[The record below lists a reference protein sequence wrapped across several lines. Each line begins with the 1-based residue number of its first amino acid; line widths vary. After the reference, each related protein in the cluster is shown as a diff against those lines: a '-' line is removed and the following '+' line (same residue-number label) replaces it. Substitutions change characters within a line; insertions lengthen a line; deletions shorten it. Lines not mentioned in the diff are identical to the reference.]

1 MEETRT
7 PGPRSQNKKIANHE
21 WRVPSTGLCGTTLC
35 AKEGRRERFDIR
47 RGLCQSSKDI
57 ARMLCPNKRGRT
69 VKSRQEGWG

>member
-1 MEETRT
+1 MENTGT
-7 PGPRSQNKKIANHE
+7 SGPRSQNKKIANHE
-21 WRVPSTGLCGTTLC
+21 SRVSPTGLSGTTLC

>member
-57 ARMLCPNKRGRT
+57 A
-69 VKSRQEGWG
+69 S